1 MMTIKTIE
9 EKIAEV
15 KTTLAETKKVEDTYD
30 ELSSQAWKKVL
41 KMEENAEDYSAEEC
55 EKIYDEYEALNDKY
69 HSFESE
75 VDILEEMIE
84 KLEELKGLT
93 ESLEWIKEQRA

>member
-15 KTTLAETKKVEDTYD
+15 KTTLAETKKVADTYE
-30 ELSSQAWKKVL
+30 ELNSQAWKKVL
-41 KMEENAEDYSAEEC
+41 KMENNLVKYTVEEC
-55 EKIYDEYEALNDKY
+55 EKIYDEYEAINDKY
-69 HSFESE
+69 HSLDSE
-75 VDILEEMIE
+75 VDVLEEMIE